1 MIQKHWVLFRIILNS
16 HILEKNSNDFLFLFH
31 FVFSSRIEQD
41 EAEVIVSLNPDA
53 GPDEEIGN
61 EIVNEWIFAKL

>member
-1 MIQKHWVLFRIILNS
+1 MIFY
-16 HILEKNSNDFLFLFH
+16 FLFQ
-31 FVFSSRIEQD
+31 FVSSSRIEQD

-61 EIVNEWIFAKL
+61 EIVNEWVFAKL